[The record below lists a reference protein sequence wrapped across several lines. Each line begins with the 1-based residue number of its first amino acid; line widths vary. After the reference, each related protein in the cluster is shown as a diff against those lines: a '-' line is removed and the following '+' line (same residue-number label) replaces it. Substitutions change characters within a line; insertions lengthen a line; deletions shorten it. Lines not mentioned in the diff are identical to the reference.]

1 MKKYLVSIVV
11 LFAFSLSFSQSKKD
25 ILLTVDGNPVYVS
38 EFKRVYNK
46 NLDLVK
52 DESQKSVDGYLD
64 LFIDYKLKV
73 AAAYDLK
80 LNEEKTYLTEFNK
93 YRDQLSRN
101 YIFDDKVSTELTKEA
116 YERGLEEINVSH
128 ILIRVGYEDKP
139 QDTLKAY
146 NKMKVLFDK
155 AKAGEDF
162 EALAKK
168 SSEEPNAN
176 KTGGNLGYFS
186 VFGMVYPFETMAYN
200 TKKGEISEIVRTQ
213 FGYHIIK
220 VNDKRKRDG
229 QISAS
234 HIMITDKGKDQAF
247 DPEERINELLAL
259 LKQGESFESL
269 ATQYSDDKNSGK
281 KGGKLKVFRR
291 GDLRAIEFEDAVY
304 GLQKPGDIAG
314 PIKTDFGWHI
324 IRLEQKFPVPTYED
338 EFPKLEERVKGGIR
352 SKIVTTALSNKIK
365 EKYTF
370 KNGTSHRPFFD
381 TYVTEDFTKRLWKY
395 DTIPASHDEVLFT
408 IGNRDVRFN
417 DFAQFLVERQKGSS
431 TFKLKDNIVNDYYG
445 EFEVVQLK
453 KYFRDNLE
461 LENEE
466 YAGTIDEY
474 RSGLLIF
481 DVMNKNIW
489 KKAKTDSIGL
499 QGFYET
505 RKDNYMGKDQI
516 QGDIISSTS
525 NDIAKR
531 VKELL
536 GQEKTSEEIK
546 EMLNADDKVNVLVST
561 GKFEEG
567 QRELP
572 ENFEMKK
579 GVSKVYEKNDGF
591 IVVDVEYLVPAR
603 EKSLKD
609 VKGRVL
615 SDYQNHLE
623 TKWMEGLRQKY
634 NVEINKKALKKV
646 KKAFRS

>member
-1 MKKYLVSIVV
+1 MKKYLVSIVL

-25 ILLTVDGNPVYVS
+25 VLLTVDGKPVYVS

-73 AAAYDLK
+73 AAAYDQK
-80 LNEEKTYLTEFNK
+80 LNEEKGYIREFNK

-116 YERGLEEINVSH
+116 YERGLEEVNASH

-146 NKMKVLFDK
+146 NKMKVLYDK
-155 AKAGEDF
+155 VKAGEDF

-168 SSEEPNAN
+168 SSEEPSAK

-186 VFGMVYPFETMAYN
+186 AFGMVYPFETMAYN
-200 TKKGEISEIVRTQ
+200 TKKGEISDIVRTQ
-213 FGYHIIK
+213 FGYHVIK
-220 VNDKRKRDG
+220 VNDRRKRDG

-234 HIMITDKGKDQAF
+234 HIMISDKGKDQAF

-269 ATQYSDDKNSGK
+269 AMQYSDDKNSGQ
-281 KGGKLKVFRR
+281 KGGKLRVFRR
-291 GDLRAIEFEDAVY
+291 GDLRAPEFENAVY
-304 GLQKPGDIAG
+304 SLEKTGDIAG

-324 IRLEQKFPVPTYED
+324 IRLEQKIPLPTYEE
-338 EFPKLEERVKGGIR
+338 EFPTLEEKVKGGIR

-370 KNGTSHRPFFD
+370 KTGTSHRPFFD

-395 DTIPASHDEVLFT
+395 DTIPASQDAILFT
-408 IGNRDVRFN
+408 IGTREVRFN

-431 TFKLKDNIVNDYYG
+431 TFKLKDNIINDYYG
-445 EFEVVQLK
+445 EFEAAQLK

-461 LENEE
+461 LENDE

-489 KKAKTDSIGL
+489 QKAKTDTIGL
-499 QGFYET
+499 QDFYET
-505 RKDNYMGKDQI
+505 RKEDYMGKDQMM
-516 QGDIISSTS
+516 GDIISSAS
-525 NDIAKR
+525 NDIAQR

-536 GQEKTSEEIK
+536 NQEKTAEEIK
-546 EMLNADDKVNVLVST
+546 EMLNSDNKINVLVSN

-572 ENFEMKK
+572 ENLELKK
-579 GVSKVYEKNDGF
+579 GVSEVYEKNNRF
-591 IVVDVEYLVPAR
+591 IILNIEYVVPAR
-603 EKSLKD
+603 EKDLKE
-609 VKGRVL
+609 VQGRVL

-623 TKWMEGLRQKY
+623 TIWMEGLRNKY
-634 NVEINKKALKKV
+634 NVEVNKRALKKV